1 MQLIF
6 PNAYYAHFCFSFLS
20 FLLTFL
26 PSSSIST
33 LLAHKKMTPA
43 SIDPSNATTPS
54 AFTSLP
60 HQDCS
65 SSRSTD
71 PDSITRTT
79 PTPRFPTATATIKI
93 VQQPLHARMCGFGE
107 KDRRPIDPPPIVQLI
122 LNEPGY
128 NELKAPPKPIAPV
141 KPRKSKRKGAKR
153 GRKPG
158 KKTLERLAA
167 AAAAAEAA
175 AAQAAAEAEAA
186 AFKSQENEEEEDGE
200 GYEERD
206 GYDED
211 DENHDGVSQ
220 GAQWT
225 GHGGILKDK
234 QPSGSGTP
242 FPPQPR
248 RRGRPSRAS
257 LTELQLSGWKQ
268 GRDSLDKKEAVEKI
282 IEDETDDSDQE
293 WPRYEGGAEALRQ
306 DPLYVLQVSLW
317 SEDGSEVRNMIATPG
332 QTDPPR
338 LTRILMGAVVVS
350 PTLLLNEDNQMGWY
364 FSFPDLSVRTEG
376 VYTLKFSLI
385 QFANFDFDERGGS
398 HASTLI
404 AEETSEPFTVYSA
417 KKFPG
422 MTGTALL
429 FLLVA
434 NAKHTHV

>member
-1 MQLIF
+1 
-6 PNAYYAHFCFSFLS
+6 
-20 FLLTFL
+20 
-26 PSSSIST
+26 
-33 LLAHKKMTPA
+33 
-43 SIDPSNATTPS
+43 
-54 AFTSLP
+54 
-60 HQDCS
+60 
-65 SSRSTD
+65 
-71 PDSITRTT
+71 
-79 PTPRFPTATATIKI
+79 
-93 VQQPLHARMCGFGE
+93 MCGFGE

-175 AAQAAAEAEAA
+175 AAAAEAA

-220 GAQWT
+220 GAQRT

-422 MTGTALL
+422 MTESTELSKAFAKQGLKIPIRNDLRARKANEGTPPL
-429 FLLVA
+429 FSSTAQQV
-434 NAKHTHV
+434 